1 MKEKY
6 LAIMEKAVGAYGS
19 GRIEKYIAQVVNG
32 GLREHGFPRLTANIG
47 ILLAHGRR
55 RDLKEIF
62 AQMMDICCEQIPAA
76 LEREPGGVGN
86 EFSVKEIT
94 LCLLALEKAGLFP
107 ASTTEMWRSRL
118 KTIQPYTCYS
128 TIARTA
134 AEKPGNWVA
143 FCAASEQARVYAGI
157 GGESDFI
164 DTQVASQL
172 LSFDENGMYRDPN
185 EPMVYDVTTRL
196 QLSAV
201 LYFGYNGKYREE
213 LDTVLAKGGLSTL
226 LMQSVT
232 GEIPFG
238 GRSNQFLHN
247 EAVLAAVMEF
257 EAARYHKYGDMVRAG
272 QFKAAAVM
280 ARDAVCRY
288 LDAEELHHV
297 KNAYPQDSFYGCE
310 KYAYFDKYMVTAGS
324 FAYLAWLFADD
335 TVLPS
340 ECPAG
345 TGQHIFQTS
354 PYFHKTILKYGT
366 YYAEYDTNADFH
378 YDANGLG
385 RIHRQGAPSAICISV
400 PFAVNPLY
408 RLDVENAVPASVCWG
423 VREGEDYL
431 FSSEKGTEYKLSD
444 SAVTDT
450 GVSVKW
456 QCCLTDGHKASE
468 SCSVTKNG
476 ISLCY
481 ESTDEICCL
490 LPVFAFDGEQKTQ
503 TEEKENC
510 LTVYY
515 RGWRCRY
522 TLNTVLRD
530 SGKVLANRNGHY
542 RAFLAEGRK
551 RIEITIVI
559 EPDSSTNQF
568 IGIQQI

>member
-6 LAIMEKAVGAYGS
+6 LAIMEKAVGAYS
-19 GRIEKYIAQVVNG
+19 NARIQKYIAKVTEE

-55 RDLKEIF
+55 CDLKEVF
-62 AQMMDICCEQIPAA
+62 VQMMDICCEQIPAA
-76 LEREPGGVGN
+76 LEREPGGIGN

-94 LCLLALEKAGLFP
+94 LCLLALEKERLFP
-107 ASTTEMWRSRL
+107 ASKTEMWRNRL
-118 KTIQPYTCYS
+118 KTIRPENCYS
-128 TIARTA
+128 TIARA
-134 AEKPGNWVA
+134 AGERVGNWAA

-157 GGESDFI
+157 GGESEFI
-164 DTQVASQL
+164 DMQVASQL

-185 EPMVYDVTTRL
+185 EPMVYDITTRL

-201 LYFGYNGKYREE
+201 LYFGYDGKYREVLE
-213 LDTVLAKGGLSTL
+213 QVLAAGGRHTL

-257 EAARYHKYGDMVRAG
+257 EAARYRKCGDMTSAG
-272 QFKAAAVM
+272 QFKAAAAM
-280 ARDAVCRY
+280 AADAVCRY

-310 KYAYFDKYMVTAGS
+310 KYAYFDKYMVTTGS
-324 FAYLAWLFADD
+324 FAYLACLFADD

-340 ECPAG
+340 ACPAG
-345 TGQHIFQTS
+345 AGQHIFQTS
-354 PYFHKTILKYGT
+354 PYFHKTMLKYGA

-408 RLDVENAVPASVCWG
+408 RLDVENAVSASVCWG
-423 VREGEDYL
+423 VRKSDGYL
-431 FSSEKGTEYKLSD
+431 FSSERGTEYELWGSI
-444 SAVTDT
+444 VTDT
-450 GVSVKW
+450 EVSVKW
-456 QCCLTDGHKASE
+456 QCRLSDGHTAAE
-468 SCSVTKNG
+468 ICSITENG
-476 ISLCY
+476 ILLCI
-481 ESTDEICCL
+481 ESRDEVCCL
-490 LPVFAFDGEQKTQ
+490 LPVFAFDGEQAAR
-503 TEEKENC
+503 TEEKENS

-515 RGWRCRY
+515 RGWQCRY
-522 TLNTVLRD
+522 TVNTVLRD

-542 RAFLAEGRK
+542 RAFLTDSGN
-551 RIEITIVI
+551 RIEIRIAI
-559 EPDSSTNQF
+559 EPQ
-568 IGIQQI
+568 